1 MEVLSI
7 KQMKQLTAIELNNKI
22 KEVQYEL
29 FDLKF
34 QQATKKTL
42 KTHLLK
48 QHRRTLAQ
56 LLTVETQL
64 EYNK

>member
-34 QQATKKTL
+34 KQAK
-42 KTHLLK
+42 
-48 QHRRTLAQ
+48 RTLAQ